1 MTTAIV
7 VALVGAGSFA
17 LRFVPLVVGGRF
29 VQSTRFEQL
38 AGFAIVG
45 ALAALIVT
53 AVSNQPSDTP
63 TGGPLAAA
71 VAMAAGAVVAK
82 RGAALH
88 AVVAAGVAAHWV
100 VVVATSALSAL

>member
-1 MTTAIV
+1 MTTVAV

-17 LRFVPLVVGGRF
+17 LRFVPLVIGGRF
-29 VQSTRFEQL
+29 VQSPRFEQL

-53 AVSNQPSDTP
+53 AVSNQPSDTT
-63 TGGPLAAA
+63 TGGPFAAA
-71 VAMAAGAVVAK
+71 VAMAAGAVVAR

-88 AVVAAGVAAHWV
+88 TVVAAGVAAHWAV
-100 VVVATSALSAL
+100 VVISTALPAL